1 MSTTLEVTDSRIASI
16 VNILQQ
22 HSHDSILLGQM
33 SQKLG
38 ADIVAIDDLV
48 NASLLFN
55 ELNLVFESCE
65 LSDGYIVIILD
76 LTNLRSELFQ
86 RSQFAKV
93 DVYWVLTSI
102 DIF

>member
-1 MSTTLEVTDSRIASI
+1 
-16 VNILQQ
+16 
-22 HSHDSILLGQM
+22 M